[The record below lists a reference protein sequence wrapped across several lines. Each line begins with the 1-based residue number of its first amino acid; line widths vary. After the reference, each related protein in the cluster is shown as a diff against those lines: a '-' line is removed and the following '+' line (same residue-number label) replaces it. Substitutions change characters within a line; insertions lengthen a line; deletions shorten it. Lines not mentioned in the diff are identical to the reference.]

1 MNVSVTNPINNA
13 TFSLGTMVSFSAT
26 ASHTS
31 GGTVSSVS
39 YMANSSMLLG
49 TSSVAPYTVFT
60 ATMPAGVYSVTAVA
74 RDNQNRTAT
83 SSPIQVKISKA
94 LKAVRNTRKNA
105 SAIDSSATSSA
116 NTIQANKIDS
126 LITDIEHTYLDF
138 HAERAMFDSSKRI
151 DNYLFAALFMAR
163 ASSSL
168 SKQGAINSAV
178 FDRMSKLD
186 AYLSF
191 CEDLMVDGRI
201 SGASLNA
208 GNQVNA
214 KVNLLISQPDT
225 LNGNSKVLLPN
236 LEGNITAI
244 PGSPFAVET
253 FNVGNDGA
261 LYELGNV
268 SVTIQGKAAEMLYVS
283 PTLLMF
289 KVPADLTPGFAS
301 VVVTSRDGF
310 ISHGTTSIAGLKPTI
325 FQNAANTS
333 QGAILNS
340 LGVFSGSFSTVTPAQ
355 YLGLDTRTRLSILAT
370 GISTGLTNTNTSNDV
385 WLDNGQMLANFA
397 ESVVVE
403 ARRSSNG
410 SVTRLTVEYAG
421 SQGVVTGLDQVN
433 VVLPSALAGAGSIQ
447 LTVVINGVRSNSIFV
462 VVQ

>member
-1 MNVSVTNPINNA
+1 M
-13 TFSLGTMVSFSAT
+13 
-26 ASHTS
+26 
-31 GGTVSSVS
+31 
-39 YMANSSMLLG
+39 
-49 TSSVAPYTVFT
+49 
-60 ATMPAGVYSVTAVA
+60 TAVA
-74 RDNQNRTAT
+74 RDSQNRSVN

-105 SAIDSSATSSA
+105 SAIDSSASLSA
-116 NTIQANKIDS
+116 NAIQASKIDS
-126 LITDIEHTYLDF
+126 IVTDLEQTYFDF
-138 HAERAMFDSSKRI
+138 HAERAMFDSPKRI
-151 DNYLFAALFMAR
+151 ENYLFAALFMAR

-168 SKQGAINSAV
+168 AKQGSLNSAV
-178 FDRMSKLD
+178 SDRMSKLD

-208 GNQVNA
+208 GNHVNA
-214 KVNLLISQPDT
+214 KVDLLISQPDT
-225 LNGNSKVLLPN
+225 LNGDSRLLLPN

-253 FNVGNDGA
+253 FNVGNDGP

-268 SVTIQGKAAEMLYVS
+268 TVTIQGKAAEMLYVS

-289 KVPADLTPGFAS
+289 NVPADLTPGFAS

-310 ISHGTTSIAGLKPTI
+310 ISHGTASISGLKPTI

-333 QGAILNS
+333 QGAILNA
-340 LGVFSGSFSTVTPAQ
+340 LGVFSGTFSTVTPAQ
-355 YLGLDTRTRLSILAT
+355 YLGLDARTRLSILAT
-370 GISTGLTNTNTSNDV
+370 GISTGLTNTNTGNDV
-385 WLDNGQMLANFA
+385 WLANGQMLANFA

-403 ARRSSNG
+403 ARRSNG
-410 SVTRLTVEYAG
+410 SVTKLTVEYAG
-421 SQGVVTGLDQVN
+421 MQGGVPGLDQVN
-433 VVLPSALAGAGSIQ
+433 VVLPSTLSGAGSVQ
-447 LTVVINGVRSNSIFV
+447 LTVVINGVRSNSITV